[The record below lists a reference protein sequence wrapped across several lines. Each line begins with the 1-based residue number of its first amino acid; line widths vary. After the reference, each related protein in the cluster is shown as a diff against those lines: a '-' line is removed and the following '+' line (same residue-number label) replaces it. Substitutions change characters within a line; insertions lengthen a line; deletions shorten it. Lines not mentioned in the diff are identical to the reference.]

1 METITISKKE
11 YKQLTEKAMRYDFL
25 RIAMEKDLFAS
36 PPKNS
41 SKIINEFKKT
51 GLYNQEFIES
61 LENGL
66 KRSKY
71 FNKN

>member
-61 LENGL
+61 LENGM